1 MENKIIEIESKYEN
15 GKNIKSITNNSES
28 SKKQNNEKEIKNG
41 NTTYTMNEF
50 GETNIRENNKS
61 QKLIKL
67 IIIRSRIFLVLVII
81 INFVFMSS
89 NKDDKLI
96 DNNNER
102 NKGVIQLIT

>member
-89 NKDDKLI
+89 NKDDELI

>member
-1 MENKIIEIESKYEN
+1 MKNKIIEIESKNEN
-15 GKNIKSITNNSES
+15 GSNIKSITNNSES

-41 NTTYTMNEF
+41 NTTYTMKEF

-89 NKDDKLI
+89 NKDDELI

>member
-102 NKGVIQLIT
+102 NKGVIQLIF